1 MDVVAVCGSCRR
13 AIAPVRDAETCWFCG
28 DDLCIGCWDARG
40 HCGHSAAD
48 AINALSGKGPVLQDD
63 IDRIMVEHGGG
74 DCPVHGFQVGEARK
88 RLAG

>member
-1 MDVVAVCGSCRR
+1 
-13 AIAPVRDAETCWFCG
+13 
-28 DDLCIGCWDARG
+28 
-40 HCGHSAAD
+40 
-48 AINALSGKGPVLQDD
+48 LSGKGPVLQDD